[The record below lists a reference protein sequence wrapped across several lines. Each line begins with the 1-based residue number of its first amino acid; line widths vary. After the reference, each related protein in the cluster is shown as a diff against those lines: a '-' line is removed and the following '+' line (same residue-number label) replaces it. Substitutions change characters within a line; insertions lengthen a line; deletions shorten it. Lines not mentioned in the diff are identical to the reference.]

1 MSQSRLCPPRR
12 ARKVPAVPLRRGA
25 AACPAPGP
33 ADSCQRE
40 HGASIPP
47 ARNPAEMG
55 SHPEMGEME
64 SYKVMLNG
72 PAPWGFRLQGGKDF
86 SMPLSISRLTPGGK
100 AAQAGV
106 GVGDWVLY
114 IDGESTGTMTHIE
127 AQNRIRACGDRL
139 CLTLSRAQNHLGKP
153 QKDSL
158 PCSEPPKYNFA
169 PSTALNKT
177 ARPFG
182 ASSPPNPRPG
192 LVTKPVTYVPLAPAC
207 TPQHNGKPQE
217 HPSSPKYDPSKL
229 HLIEDSEDWQPRNTS
244 TQSRSFLKLA
254 QLTGTD
260 SFEDHEDEPVRKPR
274 GPRVSFWGTEEE
286 WQSMHPPGTPACDP
300 GKLRLMEDAEDWQ
313 PRTGTSQSRS
323 FRKLARL
330 TGTDGLEDVFV
341 KNPSRDA
348 RGSFCGT
355 EEQRQPPPHTEPP
368 TAPAC
373 DPGKLRLMEDAEDWQ
388 PRTGTSQSRSFRKLA
403 RLTGTDGLED
413 HEDEPV
419 RKPRDARGSFCGTE
433 DQRQPPSHTEPPT
446 APACDPGKLRLMED
460 AEDWQP
466 RTGTSQSR
474 SFRKLAR
481 LTGTDGRF
489 EDHEDEPVRKP
500 RDARGSFSGVEEQW
514 QPPPHVE
521 PPTTPACDP
530 GKLRLFEDAEDWQP
544 RTGTSQSRSFR
555 KLARLTGTDGLEDV
569 FVKNPSRD
577 ARGSFCGTEEQRQ
590 PPPHTEPPT
599 APACDPGKLRLMED
613 AEDWQPRTGTS
624 QSRSFRKLAR
634 LTGTDGLEDHE
645 DEPVRKPRSPQVL
658 FCGTEEP
665 RQPPQPLEPPTTP
678 ACDPGKLRLFED
690 AEDWQPRTGT
700 SQSRSF
706 RKLARLT
713 GTDGLEDDD
722 VFIKKPSQVSV
733 PDPSPGAAMK
743 TEPGLAPRTPAA
755 TPGPTSRPPWAV
767 DPSFAERYAPD
778 KTSTVLSKHSQ
789 PATPTPMQ
797 NRSSIVQAAQQAP
810 EGPGRT
816 PLCYKCN
823 KIIRGRYLVALGHYY
838 HPEEFTCCQCR
849 KVLDEGG
856 FFEEKGSIFCP
867 KCYDTRYAPSCAKCK
882 KKITGEVMHALKMT
896 WHVQCFTCAAC
907 KTPIRNRAFYM
918 EEGQPYCERD
928 YEKMFG
934 TKCRGCDFKID
945 AGDRFLEALGFSWHD
960 TCFVCA
966 ICQTNLEGKTF
977 YSKKDK
983 PLCKSHAFSHV

>member
-1 MSQSRLCPPRR
+1 
-12 ARKVPAVPLRRGA
+12 
-25 AACPAPGP
+25 
-33 ADSCQRE
+33 
-40 HGASIPP
+40 
-47 ARNPAEMG
+47 
-55 SHPEMGEME
+55 ME

-114 IDGESTGTMTHIE
+114 IDGESTSTMTHIE

-139 CLTLSRAQNHLGKP
+139 CLTLSRSQNHLGKP
-153 QKDSL
+153 QKV
-158 PCSEPPKYNFA
+158 
-169 PSTALNKT
+169 
-177 ARPFG
+177 G
-182 ASSPPNPRPG
+182 
-192 LVTKPVTYVPLAPAC
+192 VAPA
-207 TPQHNGKPQE
+207 KPQE
-217 HPSSPKYDPSKL
+217 HPTSPKYDPSKL

-260 SFEDHEDEPVRKPR
+260 SFEDHEDEPVR
-274 GPRVSFWGTEEE
+274 
-286 WQSMHPPGTPACDP
+286 
-300 GKLRLMEDAEDWQ
+300 
-313 PRTGTSQSRS
+313 
-323 FRKLARL
+323 
-330 TGTDGLEDVFV
+330 
-341 KNPSRDA
+341 
-348 RGSFCGT
+348 
-355 EEQRQPPPHTEPP
+355 
-368 TAPAC
+368 
-373 DPGKLRLMEDAEDWQ
+373 
-388 PRTGTSQSRSFRKLA
+388 
-403 RLTGTDGLED
+403 
-413 HEDEPV
+413 
-419 RKPRDARGSFCGTE
+419 
-433 DQRQPPSHTEPPT
+433 
-446 APACDPGKLRLMED
+446 
-460 AEDWQP
+460 
-466 RTGTSQSR
+466 
-474 SFRKLAR
+474 
-481 LTGTDGRF
+481 
-489 EDHEDEPVRKP
+489 
-500 RDARGSFSGVEEQW
+500 
-514 QPPPHVE
+514 
-521 PPTTPACDP
+521 
-530 GKLRLFEDAEDWQP
+530 
-544 RTGTSQSRSFR
+544 
-555 KLARLTGTDGLEDV
+555 
-569 FVKNPSRD
+569 
-577 ARGSFCGTEEQRQ
+577 
-590 PPPHTEPPT
+590 
-599 APACDPGKLRLMED
+599 
-613 AEDWQPRTGTS
+613 
-624 QSRSFRKLAR
+624 
-634 LTGTDGLEDHE
+634 
-645 DEPVRKPRSPQVL
+645 
-658 FCGTEEP
+658 
-665 RQPPQPLEPPTTP
+665 
-678 ACDPGKLRLFED
+678 
-690 AEDWQPRTGT
+690 
-700 SQSRSF
+700 
-706 RKLARLT
+706 
-713 GTDGLEDDD
+713 
-722 VFIKKPSQVSV
+722 KPSQVSV

-816 PLCYKCN
+816 PLCFKCN

>member
-1 MSQSRLCPPRR
+1 
-12 ARKVPAVPLRRGA
+12 
-25 AACPAPGP
+25 
-33 ADSCQRE
+33 
-40 HGASIPP
+40 
-47 ARNPAEMG
+47 MG
-55 SHPEMGEME
+55 DME

-114 IDGESTGTMTHIE
+114 IDGESTSSMTHIE

-158 PCSEPPKYNFA
+158 PCSEPLKYNFA

-182 ASSPPNPRPG
+182 AGSPPNPRPG
-192 LVTKPVTYVPLAPAC
+192 LVTKPVTYAPLAPTC
-207 TPQHNGKPQE
+207 TPQHNG
-217 HPSSPKYDPSKL
+217 
-229 HLIEDSEDWQPRNTS
+229 
-244 TQSRSFLKLA
+244 
-254 QLTGTD
+254 
-260 SFEDHEDEPVRKPR
+260 
-274 GPRVSFWGTEEE
+274 
-286 WQSMHPPGTPACDP
+286 
-300 GKLRLMEDAEDWQ
+300 
-313 PRTGTSQSRS
+313 
-323 FRKLARL
+323 
-330 TGTDGLEDVFV
+330 
-341 KNPSRDA
+341 
-348 RGSFCGT
+348 
-355 EEQRQPPPHTEPP
+355 
-368 TAPAC
+368 
-373 DPGKLRLMEDAEDWQ
+373 
-388 PRTGTSQSRSFRKLA
+388 
-403 RLTGTDGLED
+403 
-413 HEDEPV
+413 
-419 RKPRDARGSFCGTE
+419 
-433 DQRQPPSHTEPPT
+433 
-446 APACDPGKLRLMED
+446 
-460 AEDWQP
+460 
-466 RTGTSQSR
+466 
-474 SFRKLAR
+474 
-481 LTGTDGRF
+481 
-489 EDHEDEPVRKP
+489 
-500 RDARGSFSGVEEQW
+500 
-514 QPPPHVE
+514 
-521 PPTTPACDP
+521 
-530 GKLRLFEDAEDWQP
+530 
-544 RTGTSQSRSFR
+544 
-555 KLARLTGTDGLEDV
+555 
-569 FVKNPSRD
+569 
-577 ARGSFCGTEEQRQ
+577 
-590 PPPHTEPPT
+590 
-599 APACDPGKLRLMED
+599 
-613 AEDWQPRTGTS
+613 
-624 QSRSFRKLAR
+624 
-634 LTGTDGLEDHE
+634 
-645 DEPVRKPRSPQVL
+645 
-658 FCGTEEP
+658 
-665 RQPPQPLEPPTTP
+665 
-678 ACDPGKLRLFED
+678 
-690 AEDWQPRTGT
+690 
-700 SQSRSF
+700 
-706 RKLARLT
+706 
-713 GTDGLEDDD
+713 
-722 VFIKKPSQVSV
+722 QVSV
-733 PDPSPGAAMK
+733 PDPSTGAAMK

-755 TPGPTSRPPWAV
+755 TPGPASRPPWAV

-778 KTSTVLSKHSQ
+778 KTSTVVSKHSQ

-823 KIIRGRYLVALGHYY
+823 KVIRGRYLVALGHYY

>member
-1 MSQSRLCPPRR
+1 
-12 ARKVPAVPLRRGA
+12 
-25 AACPAPGP
+25 
-33 ADSCQRE
+33 
-40 HGASIPP
+40 
-47 ARNPAEMG
+47 
-55 SHPEMGEME
+55 MGEME

-114 IDGESTGTMTHIE
+114 IDGESTSAMTHIE

-158 PCSEPPKYNFA
+158 PCSEPLKYNFA

-182 ASSPPNPRPG
+182 AGSPPNPRPG

-260 SFEDHEDEPVRKPR
+260 SFEDHEDELVRKPR

-286 WQSMHPPGTPACDP
+286 WQSMHPPGTPTCDP

-330 TGTDGLEDVFV
+330 TGTDGLED
-341 KNPSRDA
+341 R
-348 RGSFCGT
+348 
-355 EEQRQPPPHTEPP
+355 
-368 TAPAC
+368 
-373 DPGKLRLMEDAEDWQ
+373 
-388 PRTGTSQSRSFRKLA
+388 
-403 RLTGTDGLED
+403 
-413 HEDEPV
+413 EDE
-419 RKPRDARGSFCGTE
+419 
-433 DQRQPPSHTEPPT
+433 
-446 APACDPGKLRLMED
+446 L
-460 AEDWQP
+460 
-466 RTGTSQSR
+466 
-474 SFRKLAR
+474 
-481 LTGTDGRF
+481 
-489 EDHEDEPVRKP
+489 
-500 RDARGSFSGVEEQW
+500 
-514 QPPPHVE
+514 
-521 PPTTPACDP
+521 
-530 GKLRLFEDAEDWQP
+530 
-544 RTGTSQSRSFR
+544 
-555 KLARLTGTDGLEDV
+555 
-569 FVKNPSRD
+569 
-577 ARGSFCGTEEQRQ
+577 
-590 PPPHTEPPT
+590 
-599 APACDPGKLRLMED
+599 
-613 AEDWQPRTGTS
+613 
-624 QSRSFRKLAR
+624 
-634 LTGTDGLEDHE
+634 
-645 DEPVRKPRSPQVL
+645 VRKPRSPHVSY
-658 FCGTEEP
+658 CGSEEP
-665 RQPPQPLEPPTTP
+665 RQPLPHVEPPTTP

-743 TEPGLAPRTPAA
+743 TEPGLASRTPAA

>member
-1 MSQSRLCPPRR
+1 
-12 ARKVPAVPLRRGA
+12 
-25 AACPAPGP
+25 
-33 ADSCQRE
+33 
-40 HGASIPP
+40 
-47 ARNPAEMG
+47 MG
-55 SHPEMGEME
+55 DME

-114 IDGESTGTMTHIE
+114 IDGESTSAMTHIE

-139 CLTLSRAQNHLGKP
+139 CLTLSRAQNQLGKP
-153 QKDSL
+153 QKVLSL
-158 PCSEPPKYNFA
+158 DKQPLQLLES
-169 PSTALNKT
+169 PSTPVCDPVKL
-177 ARPFG
+177 RMLEDIDD
-182 ASSPPNPRPG
+182 S
-192 LVTKPVTYVPLAPAC
+192 KP
-207 TPQHNGKPQE
+207 H
-217 HPSSPKYDPSKL
+217 S
-229 HLIEDSEDWQPRNTS
+229 WTS
-244 TQSRSFLKLA
+244 QSRSFRKLSR
-254 QLTGTD
+254 LVGTN
-260 SFEDHEDEPVRKPR
+260 SMEDGEDELVKKPR
-274 GPRVSFWGTEEE
+274 DARGSSWGTVEQ
-286 WQSMHPPGTPACDP
+286 WQPPQPLEPPSTPGCDP
-300 GKLRLMEDAEDWQ
+300 GKLRMLEDAEDWQ

-323 FRKLARL
+323 FRKLAQL
-330 TGTDGLEDVFV
+330 TGTDGMEDGEDEIVKKPRQPPQLLEPPSDTVCDPVKLRMLEDIDDSKPHTWTSQSRSFRKLARLVGANSMDDGEDEPVTKPRLELFPELHNRHCQRSATALTITSGGSCP
-341 KNPSRDA
+341 KNPPGDSH
-348 RGSFCGT
+348 GSSWGT
-355 EEQRQPPPHTEPP
+355 VEQRQPLESPSTPG
-368 TAPAC
+368 C
-373 DPGKLRLMEDAEDWQ
+373 DPGKLRMLEDAEGWQ

-403 RLTGTDGLED
+403 QLTGTDGMED
-413 HEDEPV
+413 GEDETV
-419 RKPRDARGSFCGTE
+419 KKPRDARGSSWGTVE
-433 DQRQPPSHTEPPT
+433 QRQPPQPLEPPST
-446 APACDPGKLRLMED
+446 PGCNPGKLRLIED

-474 SFRKLAR
+474 TFRKLAQ
-481 LTGTDGRF
+481 LTGTDSSM
-489 EDHEDEPVRKP
+489 EDHD
-500 RDARGSFSGVEEQW
+500 
-514 QPPPHVE
+514 
-521 PPTTPACDP
+521 
-530 GKLRLFEDAEDWQP
+530 
-544 RTGTSQSRSFR
+544 
-555 KLARLTGTDGLEDV
+555 DV
-569 FVKNPSRD
+569 FVR
-577 ARGSFCGTEEQRQ
+577 
-590 PPPHTEPPT
+590 
-599 APACDPGKLRLMED
+599 
-613 AEDWQPRTGTS
+613 
-624 QSRSFRKLAR
+624 
-634 LTGTDGLEDHE
+634 
-645 DEPVRKPRSPQVL
+645 
-658 FCGTEEP
+658 
-665 RQPPQPLEPPTTP
+665 
-678 ACDPGKLRLFED
+678 
-690 AEDWQPRTGT
+690 
-700 SQSRSF
+700 
-706 RKLARLT
+706 
-713 GTDGLEDDD
+713 
-722 VFIKKPSQVSV
+722 KPSQVSV
-733 PDPSPGAAMK
+733 PDPSPGATMK
-743 TEPGLAPRTPAA
+743 TEPGLAPRTPSA

-778 KTSTVLSKHSQ
+778 KTSTVVSKHSQ

-823 KIIRGRYLVALGHYY
+823 KVIRGRYLVALGHYY

-896 WHVQCFTCAAC
+896 WHVQCFTCNAC

>member
-1 MSQSRLCPPRR
+1 
-12 ARKVPAVPLRRGA
+12 
-25 AACPAPGP
+25 
-33 ADSCQRE
+33 
-40 HGASIPP
+40 
-47 ARNPAEMG
+47 
-55 SHPEMGEME
+55 MGEME

-114 IDGESTGTMTHIE
+114 IDGESTSAMTHIE

-158 PCSEPPKYNFA
+158 PCSEPLKYNFA

-182 ASSPPNPRPG
+182 AGSPPNPRPG

-260 SFEDHEDEPVRKPR
+260 SFEDHEDELVRKPR
-274 GPRVSFWGTEEE
+274 DARGSFCGTEEQ
-286 WQSMHPPGTPACDP
+286 WQPPPHVEPPTTPACDP
-300 GKLRLMEDAEDWQ
+300 GKLRLFEDAEDWQ

-330 TGTDGLEDVFV
+330 TGTDGLEEVFV

-355 EEQRQPPPHTEPP
+355 
-368 TAPAC
+368 
-373 DPGKLRLMEDAEDWQ
+373 
-388 PRTGTSQSRSFRKLA
+388 
-403 RLTGTDGLED
+403 
-413 HEDEPV
+413 
-419 RKPRDARGSFCGTE
+419 
-433 DQRQPPSHTEPPT
+433 
-446 APACDPGKLRLMED
+446 
-460 AEDWQP
+460 
-466 RTGTSQSR
+466 
-474 SFRKLAR
+474 
-481 LTGTDGRF
+481 
-489 EDHEDEPVRKP
+489 
-500 RDARGSFSGVEEQW
+500 EEQW

-555 KLARLTGTDGLEDV
+555 KLARLTGTDGLED
-569 FVKNPSRD
+569 R
-577 ARGSFCGTEEQRQ
+577 
-590 PPPHTEPPT
+590 
-599 APACDPGKLRLMED
+599 
-613 AEDWQPRTGTS
+613 
-624 QSRSFRKLAR
+624 
-634 LTGTDGLEDHE
+634 E
-645 DEPVRKPRSPQVL
+645 DELVRKPRSPHVSY
-658 FCGTEEP
+658 CGSEEP
-665 RQPPQPLEPPTTP
+665 RQPLPHVEPPTTP

-743 TEPGLAPRTPAA
+743 TEPGLASRTPAA